1 MGDGSTHILPAGM
14 RSDRI
19 VVHVVAERTGVARV
33 SDRYVWIVMA
43 DGDGRAEREL
53 TQVKSDLV
61 AVLTI
66 ALNLSQSLLVSQ
78 YRATPPRQ
86 SPQRALLDGF
96 GCEKPPASIRSC
108 SLVVADPS
116 FPHC

>member
-1 MGDGSTHILPAGM
+1 MFGLAWRMADGRRMGDGSTNTLPTGM

-33 SDRYVWIVMA
+33 SDRCVWIGMA
-43 DGDGRAEREL
+43 DGDRRAERGL

-66 ALNLSQSLLVSQ
+66 ALNLSQSSEAVQCS
-78 YRATPPRQ
+78 Q
-86 SPQRALLDGF
+86 SP
-96 GCEKPPASIRSC
+96 SS
-108 SLVVADPS
+108 
-116 FPHC
+116 